1 MIGLKPGQFYFN
13 GVDSMSRGIVI
24 QYRPIIHTPERRVD
38 FLNTSAG
45 NGDIPYDQKT
55 YKNVPLELKLLYK
68 GQDGDNLASI
78 ASARTDIFDL
88 FDVGNYVPM
97 ISYFDPDKIWQV
109 MPKQGWD
116 AALENL
122 YWYDGHIVFD
132 IELTCQPYKILEG
145 NINEKRV
152 YTSNRFSL
160 LSPPGVRGGW
170 PKITIRG
177 NGDVNLIVNGTTYVI
192 KAIEGNITIDSWAL
206 WGYRESN
213 RVIYDQYTKLYFKDY
228 PLLIYGSNTISV
240 TPQGSSK
247 VTSIEIEPGWRA
259 LV

>member
-24 QYRPIIHTPERRVD
+24 QYRPVIHTPERRVE
-38 FLNTSAG
+38 FLNASAG

-55 YKNVPLELKLLYK
+55 YKNTPLELKLLYK
-68 GQDGDNLASI
+68 DQGGDHIPTI
-78 ASARTDIFDL
+78 ANARTDIFDL

-97 ISYFDPDKIWQV
+97 ISYFDPDKVWQV

-122 YWYDGHIVFD
+122 YWYEGHIVFD
-132 IELTCQPYKILEG
+132 MELTCQPYKLLDG
-145 NINEKRV
+145 NINNKHTFT
-152 YTSNRFSL
+152 TSGTITA
-160 LSPPGVRGGW
+160 PPRVRGGW
-170 PKITIRG
+170 PKITITG
-177 NGDVNLIVNGTTYVI
+177 NGNVNLIVNNVTYVI
-192 KAIEGNITIDSWAL
+192 KSIEGNITIDSWSL

-213 RVIYDQYTKLYFKDY
+213 RVISDQYSKLYFKDY
-228 PLLIYGSNTISV
+228 PLLRKGQNTISV
-240 TPQGSSK
+240 VPQSGGS
-247 VTSIEIEPGWRA
+247 VTRLEIEPGWRT